1 MWGEWRGAS
10 RERQGFVTGDAR
22 RATEVC
28 RAVTEVRHTA
38 GVRPPRTVRNL
49 RGSRLRHGRRSEP
62 RRIPDG
68 QGSAVSRGSPWPRF
82 RTPQGDLRCS
92 VLAYGPS
99 LEHRKICGDLRSSS
113 SAHGRSS
120 TNAGLPWFEMVA
132 IGPFRP
138 RRSLR
143 GSKSPSGVDFEPRK
157 SLRGWKPP
165 YGEGFQPRRSLTGR
179 IPRNPSPLP
188 HQAITEVRLP
198 HEPVPDVSRTPH
210 VLGVSWRSQP
220 ERPAM
225 RRPGRT
231 SDGRSGRPRPGK
243 LSPDRH
249 RHDGRRSVMGRALG
263 GSRC

>member
-1 MWGEWRGAS
+1 MWAEWRGAHAGVTGPS
-10 RERQGFVTGDAR
+10 RETHGGR
-22 RATEVC
+22 RRCAGS
-28 RAVTEVRHTA
+28 VTEVRRTA
-38 GVRPPRTVRNL
+38 EVRPLPNGQESPRFLTSPWPKFRTTQDPGRSRICQRL
-49 RGSRLRHGRRSEP
+49 RGSEWSYGDHFEP
-62 RRIPDG
+62 
-68 QGSAVSRGSPWPRF
+68 
-82 RTPQGDLRCS
+82 
-92 VLAYGPS
+92 
-99 LEHRKICGDLRSSS
+99 H
-113 SAHGRSS
+113 
-120 TNAGLPWFEMVA
+120 
-132 IGPFRP
+132 
-138 RRSLR
+138 RSLR

-220 ERPAM
+220 ERTAM